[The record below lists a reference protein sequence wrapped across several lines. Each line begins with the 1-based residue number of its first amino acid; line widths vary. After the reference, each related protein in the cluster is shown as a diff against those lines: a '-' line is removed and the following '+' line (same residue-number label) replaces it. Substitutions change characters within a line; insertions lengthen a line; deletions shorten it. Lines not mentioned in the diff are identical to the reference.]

1 VLKGVG
7 SDQQRKPNAGQE
19 RRVHL
24 VWPMGWSIFVKGG
37 GKVQIFYRSPEVEGL
52 ISPRF
57 EAREDLPNL
66 FSSPNSDAPS

>member
-1 VLKGVG
+1 MSGMIILKTLVVKTLVLKGQVLKGVG

-37 GKVQIFYRSPEVEGL
+37 GKVT
-52 ISPRF
+52 
-57 EAREDLPNL
+57 
-66 FSSPNSDAPS
+66 

>member
-37 GKVQIFYRSPEVEGL
+37 GKVT
-52 ISPRF
+52 
-57 EAREDLPNL
+57 
-66 FSSPNSDAPS
+66 